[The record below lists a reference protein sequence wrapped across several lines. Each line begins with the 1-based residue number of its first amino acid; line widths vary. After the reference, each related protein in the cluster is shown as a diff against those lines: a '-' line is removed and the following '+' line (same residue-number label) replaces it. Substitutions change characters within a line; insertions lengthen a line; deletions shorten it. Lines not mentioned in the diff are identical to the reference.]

1 MLKITLLTVG
11 TIKESYL
18 SLGIQ
23 EFEKRLKSFVQLQLI
38 EVKESTHQQPTLA
51 LQDEGN
57 GLSKALPKD
66 AYLIV
71 FAIEGKVMSSE
82 GIAEVLEAIPH
93 HHSHVVFIIGGSHGV
108 DAALKKHAHALWSF
122 SSLTFPHQLF
132 RLLVLEQLYR
142 GMSILAHHPYHK

>member
-1 MLKITLLTVG
+1 MLKITLLTIG
-11 TIKESYL
+11 TIKETYL

-23 EFEKRLKSFVQLQLI
+23 EFEKRLKSFVQLQI
-38 EVKESTHQQPTLA
+38 VEVKESTLQQPTLA
-51 LQDEGN
+51 LQEEGHALN
-57 GLSKALPKD
+57 KALPKD
-66 AYLIV
+66 AYVVV
-71 FAIEGKVMSSE
+71 FAIEGKTISSE
-82 GIAEVLEAIPH
+82 GIADALEAIPH

-132 RLLVLEQLYR
+132 RLMVLEQLYR